1 MSNSILEEIITY
13 VNKINEVDTTDVI
26 LDEECIDSMGNVFR
40 EDIITNGNVKE
51 NILSNAPEVRE
62 GCFVVPKTV

>member
-26 LDEECIDSMGNVFR
+26 LDEECMDSMGNVFR

>member
-62 GCFVVPKTV
+62 GCFVVPNTV